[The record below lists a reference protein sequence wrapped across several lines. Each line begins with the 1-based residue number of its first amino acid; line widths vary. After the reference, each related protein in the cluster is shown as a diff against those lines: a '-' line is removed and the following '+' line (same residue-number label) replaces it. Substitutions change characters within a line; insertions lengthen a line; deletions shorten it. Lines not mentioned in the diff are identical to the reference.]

1 MGTMLGQVSQ
11 VSVPAGDMTETMN
24 MLMMMTTMFGMMQG
38 VV

>member
-1 MGTMLGQVSQ
+1 MLGQVSQ
-11 VSVPAGDMTETMN
+11 VSVPAGDMNEAMN